1 MKTLVALTMT
11 AILSLHM
18 TACAAGSGV
27 PAATNPNKNC
37 KAGEVFDTK
46 TKTCIASQSGSL
58 LDEDRLNAARYFAYA
73 GDYEAASEALAAL
86 NMPGT
91 ADALTLRGFVARKMG
106 DFDTGMTYYTAAL
119 EQDPN
124 HWQARS
130 YMGQGFVEAG
140 NSNAA
145 RAQLTLIRTTGGRGT
160 WAEVSLRQ
168 AIARGAGYSY

>member
-11 AILSLHM
+11 AILSLPM
-18 TACAAGSGV
+18 TAFAAGSGV
-27 PAATNPNKNC
+27 PAATNPNKDC

-73 GDYEAASEALAAL
+73 GDYDAANKALAAL
-86 NMPGT
+86 NAPGT

-106 DFDTGMTYYTAAL
+106 DFETGMTYYTAAL

-130 YMGQGFVEAG
+130 YMGQGMVADG
-140 NSNAA
+140 NMVGAKEQLAEIRDSGRADSWAYTMLENAIK
-145 RAQLTLIRTTGGRGT
+145 TNIT
-160 WAEVSLRQ
+160 
-168 AIARGAGYSY
+168 Y